1 MKFGKIDFKSK
12 GSLWLASAANLLLVG
27 MAAIDAAVFA
37 LGLGVYFAPFAIFSL
52 VAVAYAP
59 VLALTAVGL
68 DIKKIRAAR
77 RSGEKHWSKGN
88 WLTLGLAAIPLLSG
102 LAAVIWVLQ
111 PLLFY

>member
-1 MKFGKIDFKSK
+1 VKFGKFDFKSK
-12 GSLWLASAANLLLVG
+12 GSLWLAAAANLLLVG

-37 LGLGVYFAPFAIFSL
+37 LGLGVFFAPFAIFSL
-52 VAVAYAP
+52 VAVACAP

-68 DIKKIRAAR
+68 EIRKIRDAR
-77 RSGEKHWSKGN
+77 RSGEKQWSKGT
-88 WLTLGLAAIPLLSG
+88 WLSLGLAAIPLLAG